1 MFGFI
6 SRYRNDYLGT
16 TGFDCNTRVLPRAF
30 LQITAKVINL
40 FGAPALEVAA

>member
-1 MFGFI
+1 MVWLAETQI
-6 SRYRNDYLGT
+6 TILGWN
-16 TGFDCNTRVLPRAF
+16 GFDYDKRAIKRMI